1 MSKFVTSAIRQSL
14 SCAITFIKNGYDMND
29 LVFKGQNDQVITTS
43 LLVAET
49 FKKEHRNVLKSI
61 RKLMSATNV
70 AVAQM
75 FDEQMYV
82 NDQGK
87 EQPMFYMNRDG
98 FTLLAMGFTG
108 DKAID
113 FKVEYIN
120 AFNKME
126 EAIKKGLIENT
137 QKDQDDFDDKKRF
150 IEWSANFLGV
160 NDAGKLMMARKL
172 AAEYGMD
179 KYLPD
184 YVESKGQ
191 LHSATYLLKK
201 YGCNFSATTFN
212 TCAHTTGLI
221 KKMERKGKGGITRTW
236 WALDEPGKEF
246 GEDLVSDKC
255 PSQTQIHWYDDK
267 FTQVLDIISAEYV
280 GKGE

>member
-1 MSKFVTSAIRQSL
+1 
-14 SCAITFIKNGYDMND
+14 MND
-29 LVFKGQNDQVITTS
+29 LVFKGQNDQVVTTS
-43 LLVAET
+43 LKVAEV
-49 FKKEHRNVLKSI
+49 FEKEHKHVLDAV
-61 RKLMSATNV
+61 RRLMRSAENS
-70 AVAQM
+70 AVIQM
-75 FDEQMYV
+75 FQESAYLDE
-82 NDQGK
+82 QGK
-87 EQPMFYMNRDG
+87 ERPMFIMNRDG
-98 FTLLAMGFTG
+98 FTLLAMGFNG
-108 DKAID
+108 KKALD
-113 FKVEYIN
+113 FKIKYIE

-150 IEWSANFLGV
+150 IEWSASFLGV

-255 PSQTQIHWYDDK
+255 PSQTQIHWYEDK
-267 FTQVLDIISAEYV
+267 VTQVLDIISAEYV

>member
-1 MSKFVTSAIRQSL
+1 MD
-14 SCAITFIKNGYDMND
+14 N
-29 LVFKGQNDQVITTS
+29 LVFRGQNDQVKTNS
-43 LLVAET
+43 VLVAKV
-49 FKKEHRNVLKSI
+49 FNKEHGKVMRDIANLKCSNDF
-61 RKLMSATNV
+61 RAANFGLSS
-70 AVAQM
+70 
-75 FDEQMYV
+75 YV
-82 NDQGK
+82 NEQNK
-87 EQPMFYMNRDG
+87 EFPMYEMTKDG
-98 FTLLAMGFTG
+98 FTFLVMGYTG
-108 DKAID
+108 QKAAE
-113 FKVEYIN
+113 FKEAYIN

-126 EAIKKGLIENT
+126 AELKS
-137 QKDQDDFDDKKRF
+137 QKPALPDLDLKVRF
-150 IEWSANFLGV
+150 IEWSASFLGV